1 MGWRVCGV
9 CAAVSDSLHANAG
22 GAVAVGVS
30 GALNTVAASLMKIA
44 NDAR

>member
-9 CAAVSDSLHANAG
+9 CAAVSASLDANA